1 MFEHVDAYA
10 GDPIFSLVEQ
20 FMQDPRE
27 DKVNLTIGFYFDEDG
42 KVPDFNCVNT
52 AKTWAAANPPA
63 SPVYLP
69 MDGLPDYR
77 VAVKSLAF
85 GEALGLVNDRLASTQ
100 SLGGS
105 GALKVGADLLKR
117 YFPESEVWVSN
128 PTWENHHSIFK
139 GAGFKVNTYRYYNPE
154 TKVLDFDG
162 MLADLNQLPEKA
174 IVLLHPCCHNPTGID
189 LTTEQWQ
196 QVVKI
201 VAERNL
207 LAFFDMAYQGFGL
220 GLSEDT
226 KAIQLMAA
234 TGQPFL
240 LAQSF
245 SKIFSLY
252 SERVGALYVVCES
265 PVTAATVQGQ
275 LKFTVR
281 TNYSTPPMFGARLV
295 NHVLGSEALTDEW
308 KTELDTMRER
318 MHTMRQQLVEKL
330 SALRPDVDFSYLA
343 AQVGMFSYTGFS
355 PEQIKRLKDEF
366 GVYLIASGRM
376 CVAGLNSRNIDATA
390 KAFAAVC

>member
-52 AKTWAAANPPA
+52 AKAWAAENPPA

-117 YFPESEVWVSN
+117 YFPESDVWVSN

-154 TKVLDFDG
+154 TKMLDFDG

-207 LAFFDMAYQGFGL
+207 LAFFDMAYQGFGF

-226 KAIQLMAA
+226 KAIQLMAG

-295 NHVLGSEALTDEW
+295 NHVLGSETLTDEW
-308 KTELDTMRER
+308 KTELETMRER
-318 MHTMRQQLVEKL
+318 MHIMRQQLVEKL
-330 SALRPDVDFSYLA
+330 GELRPDVDFSYLA

>member
-20 FMQDPRE
+20 FMKDPRE

-42 KVPDFNCVNT
+42 NVPNFSSVDKAKV
-52 AKTWAAANPPA
+52 WAADNPLA

-69 MDGLPDYR
+69 MDGLPEYR

-85 GEALGLVNDRLASTQ
+85 GDALPLVDGRLASTQ

-117 YFPESEVWVSN
+117 YFPDSELWVSD

-139 GAGFKVNTYRYYNPE
+139 GAGVKVNTYRYYNPQ
-154 TKVLDFDG
+154 TKMLDFSG
-162 MLADLNQLPEKA
+162 MLEDLNQLPEKA

-189 LTTEQWQ
+189 LTNEQWQ
-196 QVVKI
+196 QVVDVVKQ
-201 VAERNL
+201 RNL
-207 LAFFDMAYQGFGL
+207 LAFFDMAYQGFGF
-220 GLSEDT
+220 GLNEDT
-226 KAIQLMAA
+226 QAIKLMAES
-234 TGQPFL
+234 GQPFL

-252 SERVGALYVVCES
+252 SERVGALCVVCES
-265 PVTAATVQGQ
+265 PETAETIQGQ

-281 TNYSTPPMFGARLV
+281 TNYSTPPSFGARLV
-295 NHVLGSEALTDEW
+295 NHVLASDALTDEW
-308 KTELDTMRER
+308 KTELEAMRER
-318 MHTMRQQLVEKL
+318 MHTMRQQLVAKL
-330 SALRPDVDFSYLA
+330 GELRPDVDFSYLA

-376 CVAGLNSRNIDATA
+376 CVAGLNTRNLDATA

>member
-1 MFEHVDAYA
+1 MFEHIDAYA

-20 FMQDPRE
+20 FMEDPRE

-42 KVPDFNCVNT
+42 NVPHFSSVDT
-52 AKTWAAANPPA
+52 AKALAAQNPPS

-69 MDGLPDYR
+69 MDGLPEYR
-77 VAVKSLAF
+77 AMVKSLAF
-85 GEALGLVNDRLASTQ
+85 GESLPLVDERLASTQ
-100 SLGGS
+100 TLGGS

-117 YFPESEVWVSN
+117 YFPESELWVSD

-139 GAGFKVNTYRYYNPE
+139 GAGVKVNTYRYYNPQ
-154 TKVLDFDG
+154 TKMLDFDG
-162 MLADLNQLPEKA
+162 MLEDLNQLPERA

-196 QVVKI
+196 QVVNVI
-201 VAERNL
+201 TERNL
-207 LAFFDMAYQGFGL
+207 LAFFDMAYQGFGF
-220 GLSEDT
+220 GLNEDT
-226 KAIQLMAA
+226 KAIQLMAES
-234 TGQPFL
+234 GQPFL

-252 SERVGALYVVCES
+252 SERIGALYVVCKS
-265 PVTAATVQGQ
+265 PQTAAILQGQ

-281 TNYSTPPMFGARLV
+281 TNYSTPPSFGARLV
-295 NHVLGSEALTDEW
+295 SHVLSDDSLTQEW
-308 KTELDTMRER
+308 QAELAGMRQR
-318 MHTMRQQLVEKL
+318 MHTMRQQLVNKL
-330 SALRPDVDFSYLA
+330 SELRPDVDFSYLA

-376 CVAGLNSRNIDATA
+376 CVAGLNLRNIDATA

>member
-1 MFEHVDAYA
+1 
-10 GDPIFSLVEQ
+10 
-20 FMQDPRE
+20 
-27 DKVNLTIGFYFDEDG
+27 
-42 KVPDFNCVNT
+42 
-52 AKTWAAANPPA
+52 
-63 SPVYLP
+63 
-69 MDGLPDYR
+69 MD
-77 VAVKSLAF
+77 S
-85 GEALGLVNDRLASTQ
+85 RLASTQ

-117 YFPESEVWVSN
+117 YFPDSELWVSD

-139 GAGFKVNTYRYYNPE
+139 GAGVKVNTYRYYNPQ
-154 TKVLDFDG
+154 TKMLDFSG
-162 MLADLNQLPEKA
+162 MLEDLNQLPEKA

-189 LTTEQWQ
+189 LTNEQWQ
-196 QVVKI
+196 QVVDVVKQ
-201 VAERNL
+201 RNL
-207 LAFFDMAYQGFGL
+207 LAFFDMAYQGFGF
-220 GLSEDT
+220 GLNEDT
-226 KAIQLMAA
+226 QAIKLMAES
-234 TGQPFL
+234 GQPFL

-265 PVTAATVQGQ
+265 PETAETIQGQ

-281 TNYSTPPMFGARLV
+281 TNYSTPPSFGARLV
-295 NHVLGSEALTDEW
+295 NHVLASDALTDEW
-308 KTELDTMRER
+308 KTELEVMRER
-318 MHTMRQQLVEKL
+318 MHTMRQQLVTKL
-330 SALRPDVDFSYLA
+330 GELRPDVDFSYLA

-376 CVAGLNSRNIDATA
+376 CVAGLNTRNIEATA